1 MELSTQDNLIL
12 DLYTKLSLKQD
23 NLTPNLMCTLNYYKI
38 SKWQICNIFL
48 SFFQKNK
55 AKHFIEDSSLESFSS
70 IFLKKKKQL
79 KNTLKCHLKYLTEI
93 CFSTKTQMSSPF
105 LVSK

>member
-23 NLTPNLMCTLNYYKI
+23 NLTPNLMCTLNYCKI

-70 IFLKKKKQL
+70 IFLKKKTTKKYFKMPSEIFNWNL
-79 KNTLKCHLKYLTEI
+79 FFYKNTDVFPVFGK
-93 CFSTKTQMSSPF
+93 
-105 LVSK
+105 